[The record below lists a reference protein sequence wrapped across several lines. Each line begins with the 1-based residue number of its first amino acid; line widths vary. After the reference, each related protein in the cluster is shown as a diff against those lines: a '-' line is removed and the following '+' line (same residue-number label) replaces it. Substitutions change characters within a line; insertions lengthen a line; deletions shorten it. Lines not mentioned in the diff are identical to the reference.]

1 MKTFRVGSSRSSAS
15 EETNRP
21 VRLRLALGCAA
32 LLLLAA
38 TASAQITVYDDV
50 EYRGPA
56 LTFNG
61 DVRDLRNAGWNDKIS
76 SLRLGPG
83 VWEICR
89 DVDFRDCRVVR
100 SDERDLRRS
109 GWNDS
114 ISSLR
119 SLGGN
124 GAGLTAFEDFGYRGG
139 TRTFDREMRDL
150 RSIGWNDKISSLR
163 IGSGLWELCREID
176 FRDCQT
182 FRADEPASSGA
193 AGTTPSA
200 RCAASIPTCRSIEVF
215 EHFDYDGASHT
226 FERAVSELGREGWND
241 RISSLRVIS
250 GRWQVCRHND
260 YRECREIGG
269 SERELPRDWNDA
281 ISSLRPLRPFSND

>member
-1 MKTFRVGSSRSSAS
+1 MKTLRAGSSRSSAS
-15 EETNRP
+15 EEPNRP
-21 VRLRLALGCAA
+21 GRLRLALGCAA
-32 LLLLAA
+32 SLLLAA
-38 TASAQITVYDDV
+38 TASAQITVYDDI

-61 DVRDLRNAGWNDKIS
+61 DVRDLRSAGWNDRIS
-76 SLRLGPG
+76 SLRIGPG

-139 TRTFDREMRDL
+139 TRTFDREIRDL

-163 IGSGLWELCREID
+163 VGSGLWELCREID

-182 FRADEPASSGA
+182 FRADEQELGRGWNDSISSLRRVDSDL
-193 AGTTPSA
+193 PLV
-200 RCAASIPTCRSIEVF
+200 EVF

-250 GRWQVCRHND
+250 GRWQVCRHNG

-269 SERELPRDWNDA
+269 SERELPRDWNDS